1 MYLNID
7 PNFTVVFEDFFQK
20 SLGRPNAAVLAFEK
34 VR

>member
-1 MYLNID
+1 MHLIID
-7 PNFTVVFEDFFQK
+7 PNFTVVDDFFQK